1 MGEDTRSPQINV
13 SKLAVGG
20 GIVGLIFAL
29 GSMAIFFIGIPLL
42 RYMFPAAAVLGCAI
56 ALVLRLMRHKTPGA
70 PWLRAAT
77 ENETESYGQME
88 HKEPKRS
95 RERSSLALPPYRT
108 A

>member
-1 MGEDTRSPQINV
+1 MEDDTRSPQINV

-20 GIVGLIFAL
+20 GFVGLIFAI

-56 ALVLRLMRHKTPGA
+56 ALILRFVRHKTPGA
-70 PWLRAAT
+70 PWLRSAT
-77 ENETESYGQME
+77 ENQTEVSVQP
-88 HKEPKRS
+88 HKEKRG
-95 RERSSLALPPYRT
+95 RERSSLALPRYRN